1 MTAAA
6 KDYPMLWLHC
16 DAAYAGVAM
25 SLPEVRE
32 ASTDLAAIN
41 ECFDSYSTNMHK
53 WGREWRQQTR
63 WCLR

>member
-1 MTAAA
+1 MNAAA

-53 WGREWRQQTR
+53 WGRE
-63 WCLR
+63 